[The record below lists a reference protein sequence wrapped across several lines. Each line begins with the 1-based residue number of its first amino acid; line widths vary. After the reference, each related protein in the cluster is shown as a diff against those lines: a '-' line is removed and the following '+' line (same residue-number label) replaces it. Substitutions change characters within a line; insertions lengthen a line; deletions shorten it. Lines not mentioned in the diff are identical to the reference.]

1 MVMVLMVLMV
11 MIVMILMF
19 LVMVVVVVVISG
31 LFTGALE
38 RPTCPAYISAS
49 FRLYTL
55 STRNLGNKSNEKWMH
70 CILATVYI
78 GQ

>member
-11 MIVMILMF
+11 IIVMILMF
-19 LVMVVVVVVISG
+19 LVMVVVVVSG
-31 LFTGALE
+31 LFTGTLE

-55 STRNLGNKSNEKWMH
+55 RNLGNKSNEKWMH
-70 CILATVYI
+70 CILATVDI

>member
-1 MVMVLMVLMV
+1 MVLMV

>member
-11 MIVMILMF
+11 IIVTILMF
-19 LVMVVVVVVISG
+19 LVMVVVVVSG
-31 LFTGALE
+31 LFTGTLE

>member
-1 MVMVLMVLMV
+1 MVMVLMV
-11 MIVMILMF
+11 MIVMIVMF
-19 LVMVVVVVVISG
+19 LVMVLVVVVISG

-70 CILATVYI
+70 CILAAVYI

>member
-19 LVMVVVVVVISG
+19 LVMVLVVVVISG

>member
-1 MVMVLMVLMV
+1 MVMVLMV
-11 MIVMILMF
+11 MIVMIVMF
-19 LVMVVVVVVISG
+19 LVMVLVVVVISG

-49 FRLYTL
+49 FRLYT
-55 STRNLGNKSNEKWMH
+55 SRNLGNKSNEKWMH
-70 CILATVYI
+70 CISATVYI

>member
-1 MVMVLMVLMV
+1 MVMVLMV
-11 MIVMILMF
+11 MIVMF
-19 LVMVVVVVVISG
+19 LVMVLVVVVISG